1 MPATDIQEQLV
12 KHLTDMH
19 SIEVQAQAQMKAAP
33 KMAGT
38 EELARMYQEH
48 ERETAEQKRMVGE
61 RLEALGASPSKLK
74 DAVAGATAVPF
85 ILFAKSQPDTPGK
98 LAAHSLSYEH
108 MEYAGY
114 ELLQR
119 VAERGADAET
129 VQVARTIADQEL
141 AMADRIESHFDETVE
156 ASLRDKSPD
165 DMTEQ
170 VIKYL
175 ADAHAIENQSIQML
189 QAGQKIIGEGELA
202 KIMSDHLDESRAQQ
216 AALEARLEALG
227 GKPNKLQDAALR
239 LGALN
244 WGGFFQAQPDT
255 PAKLAGFAHA
265 LEFLEVGGYEQLKR
279 VAQRAGDQETVRIA
293 ERIAGEERTAA
304 SAIAAHW
311 DDAVDATLQ
320 ARELGATR

>member
-1 MPATDIQEQLV
+1 MPPSDIQEQLV

-61 RLEALGASPSKLK
+61 RREGLGGSPSKLK

-98 LAAHSLSYEH
+98 LATHALSYEH

-119 VAERGADAET
+119 MAERAGDSET
-129 VQVARTIADQEL
+129 ARVARTIAEQEA
-141 AMADRIESHFDETVE
+141 AMAERIESHFDETVE

-165 DMTEQ
+165 DLTEQ
-170 VIKYL
+170 VVKYL

-189 QAGQKIIGEGELA
+189 QTGQKIIGEGNLA
-202 KIMSDHLDESRAQQ
+202 KALSDHLDE
-216 AALEARLEALG
+216 
-227 GKPNKLQDAALR
+227 
-239 LGALN
+239 
-244 WGGFFQAQPDT
+244 
-255 PAKLAGFAHA
+255 
-265 LEFLEVGGYEQLKR
+265 
-279 VAQRAGDQETVRIA
+279 
-293 ERIAGEERTAA
+293 
-304 SAIAAHW
+304 
-311 DDAVDATLQ
+311 
-320 ARELGATR
+320 